1 MKCANC
7 QTNIPSDAE
16 FCPSCGYDNRVKLSP
31 PRVYNQPQKGG
42 FFSFEKMIT
51 PSIIKFIFII
61 GLIIVILFG
70 LMGISSS
77 DSPVFSLLIT
87 AFSLIM
93 WRVYCELMI
102 VLFKIHENLV
112 QIKNQR

>member
-1 MKCANC
+1 
-7 QTNIPSDAE
+7 
-16 FCPSCGYDNRVKLSP
+16 
-31 PRVYNQPQKGG
+31 
-42 FFSFEKMIT
+42 MIT

-112 QIKNQR
+112 QIKNQL